1 MSTIQLKTTNLDKQ
15 PLFCTK
21 LPEKKKSLQEHVP
34 QNHMYILQYL
44 GKSSTRK
51 KKLSKSPSRHW
62 IVCDLNTTNEVAV

>member
-1 MSTIQLKTTNLDKQ
+1 MPTIQLKTTNLDKQ

-44 GKSSTRK
+44 GNSSTRK
-51 KKLSKSPSRHW
+51 KNCQRVQADTGLY
-62 IVCDLNTTNEVAV
+62 VT